1 MYKNRTKDEEEGL
14 IEDLEKAQGEIVFL
28 ISMNILPKFLKTRPY
43 REYMES
49 KKKLGMLPWPHICCM
64 RLIYRLADPHL
75 ADVTLIHDKHSS
87 PKAPSNNAGE
97 NAPAPS
103 KSLRLVGDSVDRD
116 FMYTPQGSW
125 LNGLFAASE
134 ALPICISLATARQD
148 RRGFPLIHV
157 NHVFEST
164 TGYSRSEIIGS
175 NCRFLQ
181 KKNVPAITPAEV
193 VSDEEKAPADAVT
206 TPAVDTPAT
215 ASENDDSKDLTES
228 EPESIAQLSKA
239 LATSQP
245 VKVCITN
252 FKRDGTPFVNLLAM
266 KPIYDEKGKL
276 YKSTMTS
283 LFIERLRLQGSTAT
297 LWVYNSISVATQTTR
312 PCYSSQR

>member
-1 MYKNRTKDEEEGL
+1 
-14 IEDLEKAQGEIVFL
+14 
-28 ISMNILPKFLKTRPY
+28 
-43 REYMES
+43 
-49 KKKLGMLPWPHICCM
+49 
-64 RLIYRLADPHL
+64 
-75 ADVTLIHDKHSS
+75 LIHDAQTHKS
-87 PKAPSNNAGE
+87 PKATSNNASDEQTGALVE
-97 NAPAPS
+97 APS
-103 KSLRLVGDSVDRD
+103 KSLRLVGDSIDRD

-134 ALPICISLATARQD
+134 ALPICISLATARSD

-181 KKNVPAITPAEV
+181 KRNVPVITPAEV
-193 VSDEEKAPADAVT
+193 VSTEEKAPSEEPAPSDEAT
-206 TPAVDTPAT
+206 SPAVDTPVA
-215 ASENDDSKDLTES
+215 ASTNEGEVKELTES
-228 EPESIAQLSKA
+228 EPESIAQLTKA

-266 KPIYDEKGKL
+266 KPIYDEKGE
-276 YKSTMTS
+276 YRYVVGVQFDIGRDANNTS
-283 LFIERLRLQGSTAT
+283 MLQLAEMMLKTIPN
-297 LWVYNSISVATQTTR
+297 VI
-312 PCYSSQR
+312 YSGQDE